1 MSVLL
6 DTGVL
11 FASLNRDDEGHEKA
25 RNLLTRIARKELGV
39 PYVTAHVVDELFV
52 LIRSRT
58 GSPDLEEAARRL
70 LPLPAPALKGLTAVS
85 LGPALLEPAWQV
97 FRKYRDQKLS
107 FTDASQIVTMRELHI
122 KWLATFDAR
131 LQKLVNAAA

>member
-11 FASLNRDDEGHEKA
+11 FAFLNRDDEGFAKA
-25 RNLLTRIARKELGV
+25 GALMARIARKEFGV
-39 PYVTAHVVDELFV
+39 PYVTDHVVDELFV
-52 LIRSRT
+52 SIRSRT
-58 GSPDLEEAARRL
+58 GSAEMEESAKRL
-70 LPLPAPALKGLTAVS
+70 LPLPTPALRGLTAVS
-85 LGPALLEPAWQV
+85 LGPALLEPSWQI

-107 FTDASQIVTMRELHI
+107 FTDASLIVTMRELSI